1 MRDGWKALP
10 LSDVVEHTI
19 GGVWGAE
26 SGTDEVEVTVVRST
40 EFTKR
45 GFLNFE
51 TGVSRS
57 IKHSQIKS
65 RELKEGDILLEKSGG
80 GPDQPVGRVV
90 YVTAE
95 IPNKFVCS
103 NFVQLVRPDPK
114 LVDPLLL
121 FHIMWQWHAIN
132 RTLEFQ
138 AQTTGIRNLRTPDYL
153 EQEITLPPLPEQKRI
168 VDLISSVDSY
178 IEALEKQLE
187 TGKKSRNAVLHEL
200 LTTGGDDWTE
210 TTLGEIADWGSGGTP
225 KADNPDFYGGGINW
239 CVIGDLTESEVWE
252 TEKTITKLGL
262 DKSSAKIIEPGCVL
276 LAMYGAS
283 IGRTGIS
290 AIPMATNQA
299 IAFAKCDI
307 NLVLPKYLLAYLQT
321 QKEEFVEV
329 GQGAAQPNIS
339 QTIIKSWKVVLPPI
353 SYQTESISIMNFFDV
368 TIVGLRANIQST
380 KELRSSL
387 LSDLLSGA
395 HEIPASYDKVMDVA

>member
-1 MRDGWKALP
+1 MRDGWIQSSLGE
-10 LSDVVEHTI
+10 LTEHTRPI
-19 GGVWGAE
+19 CYGVLKPGPQVDGGIPLVKITDMDRRILGPE
-26 SGTDEVEVTVVRST
+26 GMQRISNELDGEFRRSRLKGGEVLLSIQGT
-40 EFTKR
+40 
-45 GFLNFE
+45 
-51 TGVSRS
+51 
-57 IKHSQIKS
+57 
-65 RELKEGDILLEKSGG
+65 
-80 GPDQPVGRVV
+80 VGRV
-90 YVTAE
+90 
-95 IPNKFVCS
+95 
-103 NFVQLVRPDPK
+103 
-114 LVDPLLL
+114 
-121 FHIMWQWHAIN
+121 AIAAT
-132 RTLEFQ
+132 TLEG
-138 AQTTGIRNLRTPDYL
+138 ANISRTIAVIDPDERLMNLYLLYVLEKIATEGEYDSAGSTRESLNISTIRNMK
-153 EQEITLPPLPEQKRI
+153 IWCPPLPEQKRI

-178 IEALEKQLE
+178 IEALQKKLE
-187 TGKKSRNAVLHEL
+187 GVKKSRNAVLHEL

-225 KADNPDFYGGGINW
+225 KADNPDFYSGDINW

-262 DKSSAKIIEPGCVL
+262 DKSSAKIIDPGCVL

-353 SYQTESISIMNFFDV
+353 SYQAESISIMNFFDV

-395 HEIPASYDKVMDVA
+395 HEIPSSYDKVMDVAG